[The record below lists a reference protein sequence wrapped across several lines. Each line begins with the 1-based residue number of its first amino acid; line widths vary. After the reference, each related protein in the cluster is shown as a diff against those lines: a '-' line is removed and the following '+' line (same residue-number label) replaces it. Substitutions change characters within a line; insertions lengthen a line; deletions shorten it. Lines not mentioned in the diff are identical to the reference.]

1 MAQADQPG
9 NAGAT
14 GSGAP
19 SVAVEAA
26 GGYLLAGLLLF
37 GGIGVALDRWLG
49 LTAMTPI
56 GIVVGGLL
64 GGYLIYLRFVSTP
77 QHADETDGRTVGET
91 ADTTVQ
97 NGRGSGVAEGDS
109 R

>member
-1 MAQADQPG
+1 M
-9 NAGAT
+9 
-14 GSGAP
+14 
-19 SVAVEAA
+19 
-26 GGYLLAGLLLF
+26 
-37 GGIGVALDRWLG
+37 ALDRWLG

-64 GGYLIYLRFVSTP
+64 GGYLIYLRFVRTP
-77 QHADETDGRTVGET
+77 QQVGGTAGETDGRTVGET